1 MTEIIKLLDE
11 DLKTVYTS
19 AYTNIQMYISI
30 MFMYFCK
37 SLTEEYTNIMRNGW
51 KFKLVDFN
59 IVLH

>member
-30 MFMYFCK
+30 MFMCFCK